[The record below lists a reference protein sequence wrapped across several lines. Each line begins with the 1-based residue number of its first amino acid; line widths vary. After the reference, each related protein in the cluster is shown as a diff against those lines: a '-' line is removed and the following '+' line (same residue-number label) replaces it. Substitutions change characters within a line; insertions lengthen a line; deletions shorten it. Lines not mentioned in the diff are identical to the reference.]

1 MAACAAAGWRLG
13 LRGQLSGITAC
24 LLALAA
30 CRVCGPVACSAAL
43 AMVPEAGS
51 VPRPLLEAAVRAVV
65 ATMVWLTVRV
75 AGFYVPAIVERRRM
89 AGGERAAGALLA
101 AAQCAVATALLLIM
115 ASAASTRAEMAVR
128 RCGTARIAANA
139 AAALTGCAQAPIE
152 APDGGT
158 R

>member
-30 CRVCGPVACSAAL
+30 CRACGPVACSAAL
-43 AMVPEAGS
+43 AIVPEAGS
-51 VPRPLLEAAVRAVV
+51 VPRPLLEAAVRAAL
-65 ATMVWLTVRV
+65 ATMVWLTVHV
-75 AGFYVPAIVERRRM
+75 AGFYVPAIAVRRRM
-89 AGGERAAGALLA
+89 TGGERTAGAALA
-101 AAQCAVATALLLIM
+101 AAQCAVAAALLLIV
-115 ASAASTRAEMAVR
+115 ASAASTRAKMAVQQ
-128 RCGTARIAANA
+128 CGTARMAANA
-139 AAALTGCAQAPIE
+139 AAALTGCTQAPIV